1 MQNLIFY
8 LHIYSQTIDEIYAET
23 PCIHR
28 KQSGFE
34 SQVMSRIMRES
45 LRKGNA
51 TEKEEEKEEG
61 PFRSL

>member
-8 LHIYSQTIDEIYAET
+8 LHISQTIDEIYAET
-23 PCIHR
+23 PRIHC

-34 SQVMSRIMRES
+34 SQVMSRITRES

-51 TEKEEEKEEG
+51 TEEEEEKEEG